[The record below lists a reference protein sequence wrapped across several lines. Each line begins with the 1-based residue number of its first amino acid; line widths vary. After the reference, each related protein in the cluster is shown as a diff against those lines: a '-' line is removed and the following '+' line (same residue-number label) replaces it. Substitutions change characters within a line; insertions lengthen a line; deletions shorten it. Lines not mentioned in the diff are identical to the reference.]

1 MKQKKGVK
9 EEEEKGN
16 PSKTGH
22 RMLMQSI
29 ANAEKEKENIKRMN
43 VRPVIDKKT
52 NPPETLVYPLIAKL
66 VEIVACSFHSKFL
79 CLL

>member
-9 EEEEKGN
+9 EEEEKEN
-16 PSKTGH
+16 PPKTGH
-22 RMLMQSI
+22 QMLMQSI
-29 ANAEKEKENIKRMN
+29 ANAEKDKKNFKRMN

-52 NPPETLVYPLIAKL
+52 NPTETRVYLLIAKL